1 MEMCLCFGGFFVCLH
16 HQCLRS
22 MSWLCARVSEAASN
36 FRRSCKIRPNWGL
49 VQKEARHSRWKR
61 STPRGWS
68 QLEHAVA
75 ASEATLGSLW
85 RLGQENRLVT
95 VAFDFGMV
103 VALEDSSSRQICH
116 TMHLSH
122 FQETL
127 VFAIFAITLW
137 VVHEQIRLRFLRHCL
152 DATDI
157 VQQYKVAHRVQG
169 PKLWQ
174 RTESR

>member
-1 MEMCLCFGGFFVCLH
+1 MSLFRWLLRLSTSSVFKEHVPIVRKS
-16 HQCLRS
+16 LRS
-22 MSWLCARVSEAASN
+22 CFKSSTNCR
-36 FRRSCKIRPNWGL
+36 IRPNWGL

-61 STPRGWS
+61 NPPRGWS
-68 QLEHAVA
+68 QLEHAAA
-75 ASEATLGSLW
+75 ASKATSGSLW

-95 VAFDFGMV
+95 GAFDFGMV

-127 VFAIFAITLW
+127 VFAITLR
-137 VVHEQIRLRFLRHCL
+137 VVHGQIWLGFLRHCL

-157 VQQYKVAHRVQG
+157 VQQYKVAH
-169 PKLWQ
+169 PSS
-174 RTESR
+174 RTKTVTKNWK